1 MDGAG
6 FKYIIPMETNPIWKT
21 LAQADPEQICRN
33 SGAGYEP
40 ETDAF
45 LISSFAE
52 TVTVLRSKRT
62 IAIQSKLGERL
73 LSIFREHYFLAVPAY
88 LVYADGRECTREL
101 IQPKSIPG
109 GEIYRKGAHMLPLDR
124 LARRFA
130 TDSDGF
136 GKIGRS
142 LGGEPL
148 EYGDV
153 SCRLFPFPYLP
164 VSIVL
169 WLKDDEFSER
179 ADLFFDS
186 SSKGQF
192 PPDILW
198 GIATLCVEL
207 MLDEADGD

>member
-1 MDGAG
+1 
-6 FKYIIPMETNPIWKT
+6 MEANPIWET
-21 LAQADPEQICRN
+21 LAQADLEQICRN
-33 SGAGYEP
+33 AGVRCEP
-40 ETDAF
+40 ENDAF
-45 LISSFAE
+45 LVPSFTE
-52 TVTVLRSKRT
+52 TVMVLRNERSIT
-62 IAIQSKLGERL
+62 GESNLGERL
-73 LSIFREHYFLAVPAY
+73 LSDFREHYFLAVPAY
-88 LVYADGRECTREL
+88 LVYADGRECTQEL

-109 GEIYRKGAHMLPLDR
+109 GEIYRKGAHVLPLDR

-136 GKIGRS
+136 GEIGRS

-169 WLKDDEFSER
+169 WLKDDEFPER

-198 GIATLCVEL
+198 GIAVLCLEL
-207 MLDEADGD
+207 MCTEGTKN